1 MENNRPG
8 RFRRSL
14 FFSLQLAGL
23 ISVLHLLRFITG
35 FPPLSWGVL
44 PRNTDGLMGVVFAP
58 LLHGSWGHLLSN
70 LPPLLALTFIVFY
83 FYRRTAWP
91 AFIMIYLLTGA
102 AVWAFARTVVHV
114 GASGVIYGL
123 VAFVFWSGIFRRNIK
138 SIILALI
145 VLMYYGS
152 MFVGIFPGEEGISW
166 ESHLLG
172 ALAGIFTA
180 FWFKNKKEKDEAP
193 PRYSW
198 EDEPKALDEPYFFD
212 RDVFEKT
219 KAEKRREFLDR
230 D

>member
-1 MENNRPG
+1 MEKKRPG
-8 RFRRSL
+8 RFRLSL
-14 FFSLQLAGL
+14 LFSLQFAALVGL
-23 ISVLHLLRFITG
+23 LHTMRSLTG
-35 FPPLSWGVL
+35 FPPLSWGIL
-44 PRNTDGLMGVVFAP
+44 PRHTEGLVGVVAAP
-58 LLHGSWGHLLSN
+58 LLHGSWGHLFSN
-70 LPPLLALTFIVFY
+70 LPPLIALTFILFY
-83 FYRRTAWP
+83 FYRRTAYP
-91 AFIMIYLLTGA
+91 ALIMVYLLTGV

-114 GASGVIYGL
+114 GASGVVYGL

-180 FWFKNKKEKDEAP
+180 FWYKNKKENDEAP

-198 EDEPKALDEPYFFD
+198 EEEPKSLDEPYFFD

-219 KAEKRREFLDR
+219 KEERRRNFLDR
-230 D
+230 E